1 MYTMITVY
9 LNDSEEKTDLLVTR
23 QIPYLPYTSIILS
36 VSITYI
42 ESLVLGNLLCF
53 DIF

>member
-1 MYTMITVY
+1 MYTTITVY
-9 LNDSEEKTDLLVTR
+9 LSDLEEKTDLLVTR
-23 QIPYLPYTSIILS
+23 QIPYLPHTLITSS

-42 ESLVLGNLLCF
+42 EIMVLGNLLCF